1 MGPRGK
7 IFASSFPQCL
17 TDPHEP
23 GLKPPTE
30 GTALSQLALTGL
42 VATEKPCP

>member
-17 TDPHEP
+17 IDPHEP
-23 GLKPPTE
+23 GIANTANRGH
-30 GTALSQLALTGL
+30 GTVSVGADGSSGD
-42 VATEKPCP
+42 